1 MGKLYCLMGKS
12 SSGKDTIYKML
23 MADKDLGLKKV
34 VPYTTRPIRAG
45 EEEGQEYHFTDKAG
59 LDDLTAK
66 GKVVETRCYKTVH
79 GDWYYFTVDDG
90 NIDLDNN
97 DYRIK
102 LDKSVNINDITISL
116 VDKIDS
122 NGNDVCLLN
131 SNNIKLPLYLR
142 NKKDGDYIELFGLQ
156 GKKKVK
162 DIFIEKR
169 IPNSIRNSYPLL
181 VDSLDN
187 ILWIPFLKKSKYNS
201 KKDEFYD
208 IILTSHQKEEK
219 DEKKQ

>member
-12 SSGKDTIYKML
+12 ASGKDTIYKML

-97 DYRIK
+97 DYLIIGTLEAYTGIREHFGKERTEAI
-102 LDKSVNINDITISL
+102 
-116 VDKIDS
+116 
-122 NGNDVCLLN
+122 
-131 SNNIKLPLYLR
+131 
-142 NKKDGDYIELFGLQ
+142 YIELDDGVRLERALFRERQQASPKYKEMCRRFLADCEDFSEEKIQEAGIDKRYINDNLDTCFEEI
-156 GKKKVK
+156 KK
-162 DIFIEKR
+162 DI
-169 IPNSIRNSYPLL
+169 S
-181 VDSLDN
+181 
-187 ILWIPFLKKSKYNS
+187 KS
-201 KKDEFYD
+201 F
-208 IILTSHQKEEK
+208 
-219 DEKKQ
+219 